1 MTLGQLVRLGMF
13 LRRQVEP
20 SLHESVSYKII
31 DPWVQNLKNEKFT
44 EGKKYLPVED
54 ER

>member
-20 SLHESVSYKII
+20 SLHGFVSYKII
-31 DPWVQNLKNEKFT
+31 DPWSEGAAE
-44 EGKKYLPVED
+44 EGKIKMTGPFK
-54 ER
+54 